1 MKKGKNIDG
10 NIKIFHKIPNF
21 DVDTNSIGINSLTD
35 LQLEAYG
42 YFDVIDN
49 PITVYQRY
57 GKLLPEHLVGN
68 QYITPIEDFT
78 AQEVID
84 YDLQQI
90 VIAEQQLANDASA
103 QIEMTFRQDGEQAYN
118 RIKYKIKRANTDG
131 TITKPQ
137 YKLVRKF
144 LSPAIYPLNFG
155 DWDIAQDNLNALT
168 PPTNAKLLFILNKVK
183 QIVNDYIIENN
194 I

>member
-21 DVDTNSIGINSLTD
+21 DADTNSIGINSLTD

-42 YFDVIDN
+42 YFDVVDN

-131 TITKPQ
+131 TITKNQ

-155 DWDIAQDNLNALT
+155 DWDIAQDNLNALQEL
-168 PPTNAKLLFILNKVK
+168 TNAKLLFILNKVK

>member
-21 DVDTNSIGINSLTD
+21 DADTNSIGINSLTD

-68 QYITPIEDFT
+68 QYVTPIEDFT

-131 TITKPQ
+131 TITKNQ

-183 QIVNDYIIENN
+183 QIVNDYITENN
-194 I
+194 F

>member
-21 DVDTNSIGINSLTD
+21 DADTNSIGINSLTD

-42 YFDVIDN
+42 YFDVVDN

-118 RIKYKIKRANTDG
+118 RIKYRIKRANTDG
-131 TITKPQ
+131 TITKNQ

-155 DWDIAQDNLNALT
+155 DWDIAQDNLNALQE
-168 PPTNAKLLFILNKVK
+168 PTNAKLLFILNNVK